1 MYRKKIGFL
10 LFEQFTGM
18 DVMGPLEAFVTVEGL
33 DKGCGYQT
41 FMVGLEKGCVQA
53 ESGMGC
59 IVDYSLADAPELDML
74 VIPGGKGCREPHLH
88 VRVIPWI
95 RTLAQTGCKIISVC
109 TGSFLFA
116 STGLLDGK
124 KATTHWDYT
133 GLFRQQFPAIELVED
148 ALYIDNGQLATSAGI
163 ASGIDLALKLI
174 EDDFGA
180 EVASSVARYLVVHFR
195 RSGDQAQYS
204 QPLKFQSKTDGRF
217 SGLTSWILDNLAED
231 LSLERL
237 AEQSGM
243 SVRSFCRKFRE
254 QTGQTPGKYVE
265 SLRLDYARQLLAEK
279 SWAMVK
285 VSRACGYG
293 SVDVFR
299 RAFERRFNTSPKL
312 YRENF
317 QSNVT

>member
-1 MYRKKIGFL
+1 MYHKKIGFL

-18 DVMGPLEAFVTVEGL
+18 DVMGPLEAFTTVEGIA
-33 DKGCGYQT
+33 KGCGYQS
-41 FMVGLEKGCVQA
+41 FMIGVDKGSVRA

-59 IVDYSLADAPELDML
+59 LVDYTLADAPKLDML
-74 VIPGGKGCREPHLH
+74 VIPGGVGCRDPHLQT
-88 VRVIPWI
+88 RVLPWI
-95 RTLAQTGCKIISVC
+95 RSLSAGGCKIISVC

-133 GLFRQQFPAIELVED
+133 NVFKEQFPAIELVED
-148 ALYIDNGQLATSAGI
+148 ALFVDNGQLATSAGI

-204 QPLKFQSKTDGRF
+204 QPLRFQSKTDGRF
-217 SGLTSWILDNLAED
+217 SGLISWILDNLAED
-231 LSLERL
+231 LNIERL
-237 AEQSGM
+237 AERSGM
-243 SVRSFCRKFRE
+243 SVRSFCRKFRG

-279 SWAMVK
+279 SWPMIK
-285 VSRACGYG
+285 ISNACGYA

-317 QSNVT
+317 QSHVS